1 MKNITIRLIVLL
13 SSISL
18 IGIIITQVFWIK
30 NAIEL
35 SEEQFDHRVTIALKE
50 VIGEVEKIIIK
61 KNISKIPECKP
72 SANSVFDLI
81 DHNTLD
87 SLLFSRFDYHC
98 VNTIF
103 SYEIRKCNDKSKR
116 KNTGSILSDSFST
129 STHKAC
135 LSCLW
140 EHECFN
146 LEVTFPKKRE
156 FVITE
161 MVLWLGLSFIFIII
175 VIFSF
180 AYIVSSI
187 IKQKKLSEMKNNFV
201 NNMTHEFKTPIA
213 TISMASEIL
222 LKTQDKSAHKYLNI
236 ISEENKR
243 LQTQV
248 ERVLHVAILEDGS
261 FSLDINEI
269 NVHYI
274 IKNITDKTCLNYC
287 EHDDSIKYFFE
298 HDSGQINADL
308 MHFKNIISNL
318 VENAYKYSKE
328 NKEIIISTKNHN
340 KGIIISVKDNGIGMS
355 AETLKHIFNKFFRHN
370 TGNIHDVKGFGLGLH
385 YVKHIVE
392 AHQGNVEVISELN
405 KGSEFIVYLP

>member
-1 MKNITIRLIVLL
+1 MKNITIKLIVLL

-18 IGIIITQVFWIK
+18 FGIIITQVFWIK

-50 VIGEVEKIIIK
+50 VIGEIEKEIK
-61 KNISKIPECKP
+61 RTESVSKIECKP
-72 SANSVFDLI
+72 SAKSLSDII
-81 DHNTLD
+81 DINVLD
-87 SLLFSRFDYHC
+87 SLLISHFDYHC
-98 VNTIF
+98 VDTVF
-103 SYEIRKCNDKSKR
+103 VYEIRKCNDKSAH
-116 KNTGSILSDSFST
+116 KNKESILSDDFST
-129 STHKAC
+129 VTHKAC

-140 EHECFN
+140 ERECYN
-146 LEVTFPKKRE
+146 LEVTFPQKRQ

-161 MVLWLGLSFIFIII
+161 MVMWLGLSIVFIII

-180 AYIVSSI
+180 VFIVSSI
-187 IKQKKLSEMKNNFV
+187 FKQKKLSDMKNSFV

-236 ISEENKR
+236 IYEENKR

-248 ERVLHVAILEDGS
+248 ERVLQVAILEDGS
-261 FSLDINEI
+261 FTLDIGET
-269 NVHYI
+269 NVHDVI
-274 IKNITDKTCLNYC
+274 RNITDKICLNYC
-287 EHDDSIKYFFE
+287 EHDVSIKYCFN
-298 HDSGQINADL
+298 HDTGFANVDL

-318 VENAYKYSKE
+318 VENAYKYS
-328 NKEIIISTKNHN
+328 NDYREIIISTTNYN
-340 KGIIISVKDNGIGMS
+340 KGIKISVKDNGIGMNS
-355 AETLKHIFNKFFRHN
+355 ETLKHIFNKFFRYN

-392 AHQGNVEVISELN
+392 AHNGTVEVVSELN
-405 KGSEFIVYLP
+405 KGSEFIVYIP